1 MSSSFE
7 NKKSLRFAI
16 TLENGASFNQTGAT
30 VDESGALGNTI
41 ILEGFR
47 ATVEVEKAGGV
58 QMNTLQARVYG
69 VSQSNMN
76 SLTSLQYQPQEIK
89 RNQISVWAIDGDQET
104 LIFAGNVGN
113 CWANY
118 SQMPDVFL
126 EIQAFAGFINQL
138 TPVPPSSYQGSVDV
152 ATIMGQLAKQMGYV
166 FENNGVHVMLK
177 NPYLPGSAW
186 DQAQDL
192 ARQASC
198 AIYLD
203 DNTLAITPALTPR
216 NTPGNLIPEISAASG
231 LVGYPTFGADGRGPF
246 IQLQTLFNPAI
257 RFGGLIKLVT
267 RAVALTKAVRAL
279 SPTQRADGLWIV
291 NSIGHALSSETPG
304 GPWFSRVS
312 CGKQLVISS

>member
-1 MSSSFE
+1 MSSFT
-7 NKKSLRFAI
+7 NKKSLKFII
-16 TLENGASFNQTGAT
+16 TLGQTGAT
-30 VDESGALGNTI
+30 FTPSSSANQI

-47 ATVEVEKAGGV
+47 ASVEIQKAGGV

-76 SLTSLQYQPQEIK
+76 TLTSLQYQPQEIK
-89 RNQISVWAIDGDQET
+89 RNTISVWAIDGDQET

-113 CWANY
+113 CWAQY
-118 SQMPDVFL
+118 EQMPDVFL

-138 TPVPPSSYQGSVDV
+138 TPVPPSSYQGAVDV

-198 AIYLD
+198 DIYLD
-203 DNTLAITPALTPR
+203 DNTLAITPSLTPR
-216 NTPGNLIPEISAASG
+216 NTVGNLIPEISAASG
-231 LVGYPTFGADGRGPF
+231 LVGYPSFGSDNRGPF
-246 IQLQTLFNPAI
+246 IQFQTLFNPAI
-257 RFGGLIKLVT
+257 RFGGLIKMVT
-267 RAVALTKAVRAL
+267 SIQPAITNAPSGLTPA
-279 SPTQRADGLWIV
+279 QRADGQWIV
-291 NSIGHALSSETPG
+291 NSIGYAVSSETHG
-304 GPWFSRVS
+304 GPGSRE
-312 CGKQLVISS
+312 